1 MNRIVA
7 GPPALARLWLATL
20 AAALP
25 FLFPHGALAAP
36 AGATMAV
43 PFDSGSVR
51 VTLITDE
58 AEAALTLLRTRDA
71 KRSAADWE
79 RLWSSD
85 GYRRLKRREAAMGR
99 AFTDSAFAAFVRAD
113 STRARAAAYART
125 LETWSAADLAGA
137 GRRALAYLPPR
148 SIIRAKVYL
157 LIKPRTN
164 SFVFDTETDP
174 AILLYLD
181 PAVTPAKLENTVAHE
196 LHHIGYAAA
205 CSAPA
210 DTTLTP
216 GARAARQW
224 LTAFGE
230 GLAMLAAAGGPD
242 HHPHEASPPEER
254 ARWDRDIAHASEDLR
269 TLDRFLLDVAT
280 GRMSDPDSIRARGMS
295 FFGVQGPWYT
305 VGYMMAQSIEQMM
318 GRDALLASV
327 CDPVSLLE
335 TYNRAFAPRMT
346 CRLAPPKWSPE
357 LLAALRARSA
367 PRGSP

>member
-1 MNRIVA
+1 MRRLSAVA
-7 GPPALARLWLATL
+7 PAIAILALCLASSRG
-20 AAALP
+20 AAAP
-25 FLFPHGALAAP
+25 QSAA
-36 AGATMAV
+36 MAV

-58 AEAALTLLRTRDA
+58 ADAVQSLLRAPRA
-71 KRSAADWE
+71 PNAEWE

-85 GYRRLKRREAAMGR
+85 GYKRLKRREEAMGR
-99 AFTDSAFAAFVRAD
+99 AFTDSSFAAFVRAD
-113 STRARAAAYART
+113 STHARAEAFART
-125 LETWSAADLAGA
+125 LEAWSTADLAGA

-164 SFVFDTETDP
+164 SFVFDTNTDP

-181 PAVTPAKLENTVAHE
+181 PSVTRAKLENTVAHE

-205 CSAPA
+205 CQAPE

-216 GARAARQW
+216 GARAARVW
-224 LTAFGE
+224 VGAFGE

-242 HHPHEASPPEER
+242 HHPHEVSPPEER
-254 ARWDRDIAHASEDLR
+254 ARWDKDIAHAREDLG
-269 TLDRFLLDVAT
+269 TVDRFLLDVAI
-280 GRMSDPDSIRARGMS
+280 GRLTDPDSIRTRGMS

-318 GRDALLASV
+318 GRDALIAAI

-335 TYNRAFAPRMT
+335 TYNRAADPGASCRMQLPR
-346 CRLAPPKWSPE
+346 WSKE
-357 LLAALRARSA
+357 LLAALRAKTKA
-367 PRGSP
+367 PR